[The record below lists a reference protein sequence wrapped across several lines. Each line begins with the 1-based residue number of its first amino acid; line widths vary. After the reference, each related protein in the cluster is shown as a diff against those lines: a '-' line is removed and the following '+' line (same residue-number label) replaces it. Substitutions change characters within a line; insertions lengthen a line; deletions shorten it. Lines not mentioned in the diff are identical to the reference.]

1 MKRILAV
8 ILAFSAIAS
17 LSSCGNG
24 VTPRY
29 DAPDSSTSDRAGK
42 SSDNAPDE
50 PKADDMLCELSAEDV
65 DGMTETMSLIYSSM
79 KERDLDRMI
88 EGLYTEE
95 LVGYMLK
102 YGSVEELKGMLNF
115 AEADSVDPDAL
126 KVKSAG
132 DADEEIARAVRVYY
146 SSMLSTFRVMDEMGI
161 DMKTLQSGGYSHE
174 KTAEFQEA
182 VKDFDVTKNL
192 DDPDADIVIDIPEV
206 KNVGF
211 SGINGSEGRTVLMY
225 KVNGE
230 GWKLDMFVGS
240 MMTFVRA
247 SRQDSVNSMIK
258 TIVYSAL
265 SALEEMDADGID
277 VGGCCII
284 SSDSSKNK
292 FGADCAMEDCAD
304 TLTERMNYYADL
316 DAASGGN
323 DYFLVFVDGM
333 CVYGVIGKDNY
344 SGMYPARKRMISLG
358 RSDSNFELADPSN
371 FTYEQLYEECATLIK

>member
-1 MKRILAV
+1 MRRILAV

-17 LSSCGNG
+17 FSACGDG

-29 DAPDSSTSDRAGK
+29 DAPGFSTSDRSGN
-42 SSDNAPDE
+42 DTNE
-50 PKADDMLCELSAEDV
+50 PKADDMSGGLSAEDA

-79 KERDLDRMI
+79 KERDLDCMI
-88 EGLYTEE
+88 NGLYTEE

-115 AEADSVDPDAL
+115 AEADSVDLDAL
-126 KVKSAG
+126 SVKSAE
-132 DADEEIARAVRVYY
+132 DADEETARAVRVYY
-146 SSMLSTFRVMDEMGI
+146 SSMLSTFRVMDEMDI
-161 DMKTLQSGGYSHE
+161 DMKTLQSGGYSRE
-174 KTAEFQEA
+174 KVEEFQEA

-192 DDPDADIVIDIPEV
+192 DDPDAELVIDIPEV

-211 SGINGSEGRTVLMY
+211 SGINGSEGRTMLMY
-225 KVNGE
+225 KVDGE

-240 MMTFVRA
+240 MMTYVRT

-258 TIVYSAL
+258 NIVYSAL
-265 SALEEMDADGID
+265 SALEEMDEDGID
-277 VGGCCII
+277 ISGCCII

-292 FGADCAMEDCAD
+292 FGADCALEDCAD
-304 TLTERMNYYADL
+304 TLIQRMNYYTDL

-323 DYFLVFVDGM
+323 DYFLVFVDGV

-358 RSDSNFELADPSN
+358 RSDSNFELVDPSK
-371 FTYEQLYEECATLIK
+371 FTYEQLYEECAAFIK

>member
-17 LSSCGNG
+17 FSACGNG
-24 VTPRY
+24 TPPQY
-29 DAPDSSTSDRAGK
+29 EAPDFSSSDR
-42 SSDNAPDE
+42 SVNDTNES
-50 PKADDMLCELSAEDV
+50 KADDMPGGLSAEDV
-65 DGMTETMSLIYSSM
+65 DGVTETMSLIYSSM

-88 EGLYTEE
+88 EGLYTDEQ
-95 LVGYMLK
+95 VGYMLK

-115 AEADSVDPDAL
+115 AEADSIDPDAL
-126 KVKSAG
+126 KVKSAE
-132 DADEEIARAVRVYY
+132 DADEETARAIRVYY
-146 SSMLSTFRVMDEMGI
+146 SSMLSTFRVMNEMGI
-161 DMKTLQSGGYSHE
+161 DMKTLQSGGYSFE
-174 KTAEFQEA
+174 KVAEFQEA
-182 VKDFDVTKNL
+182 VKDFDVMKNL

-206 KNVGF
+206 KNIGF
-211 SGINGSEGRTVLMY
+211 SGINGSEGRTMLMY

-240 MMTFVRA
+240 MMTFVRT

-265 SALEEMDADGID
+265 SALEEMDEDGID
-277 VGGCCII
+277 ISGCCII

-292 FGADCAMEDCAD
+292 FGADCALENRAD
-304 TLTERMNYYADL
+304 TLIKRMNYYADL

-323 DYFLVFVDGM
+323 DYFLVFADGM
-333 CVYGVIGKDNY
+333 CVYGVIGMDNY

-358 RSDSNFELADPSN
+358 RSESNFELADPSQ
-371 FTYEQLYEECATLIK
+371 FTYEQLYEECAALIK